1 MECCCELEDIKDA
14 LLQLKAKDTIYIQNQ
29 ELCQELGKQK
39 ERANYLDQVL
49 QNAKLEIQN
58 RDCLIEKVIKENEI
72 LENELKCQ
80 TENSPNIKLIC
91 RENENLKRELECA
104 RKAMKHLEE
113 KYEWS
118 VQCSQE
124 KENFIESLEKNHA
137 HVLEKMCCE
146 IQQLR
151 REKKQVEDLQE
162 EDKEAICMLRE
173 EMSLLSEK
181 YESMC
186 KKLRE
191 RTMDLTNLACEYE
204 NYKRSVEV
212 IKEYVMKNKV
222 VPSER
227 CQNKSQV
234 LVKET
239 CASSTP
245 KREIQTATERWKQFK
260 CTTNTDHC
268 SKSSNED
275 EKKISDECKTNDCKI
290 TDCRT
295 NDCRINEC
303 RTNDCKINECRIN
316 ERSDT
321 KIDCRTL
328 SNPRK
333 RMSSGTLGK
342 TCCPPEPS
350 KDGDN
355 ARSPCLRPQCSSES
369 EICTKS
375 VDLYEKYGIGQR
387 DKCASMYKKYRNTK
401 STFASL
407 NPCRSRKLGCKPS
420 PYRGTVL
427 LEKLCGKDKCRTT
440 SKDIGTS
447 QCNQFQELR
456 MAYCPTIANQAPTI
470 EWYDKSPEILK
481 PRSYSSA
488 ERSKLG
494 DHLSMSVTREEVETK
509 VDTLYVS
516 EKTTREDVCPQ
527 ADNIGK
533 SKTLVKD
540 TKKKFKFF

>member
-151 REKKQVEDLQE
+151 KEKKQVEDLQE

-239 CASSTP
+239 CNS
-245 KREIQTATERWKQFK
+245 
-260 CTTNTDHC
+260 
-268 SKSSNED
+268 
-275 EKKISDECKTNDCKI
+275 I

-316 ERSDT
+316 ERNSDT